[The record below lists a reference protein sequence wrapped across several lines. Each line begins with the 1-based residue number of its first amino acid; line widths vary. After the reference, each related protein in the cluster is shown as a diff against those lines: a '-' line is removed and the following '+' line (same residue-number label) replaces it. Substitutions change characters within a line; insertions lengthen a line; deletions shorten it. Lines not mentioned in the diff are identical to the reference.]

1 MIVPIDLP
9 AGGLIRRA
17 GFPSGPARAKLL
29 GGNAEVFLGQVP

>member
-17 GFPSGPARAKLL
+17 GFLFGTPARSCS
-29 GGNAEVFLGQVP
+29 G